1 MEAKTDSKM
10 IFVEIAY
17 GLVDKQY
24 LYGFEVPEGS
34 TIEQAILLSPLL
46 KEVPDLNYEQV
57 GIFAKLVP
65 ASTVLK
71 AGDRIE
77 VYRPLKVDPRK
88 RRRDTVEKERKEAAK

>member
-1 MEAKTDSKM
+1 MEADSKM

-34 TIEQAILLSPLL
+34 TIEQAVLLSPLI
-46 KEVPDLNYEQV
+46 KEIPDLNYEQV
-57 GIFAKLVP
+57 GIFAKLMP

-77 VYRPLKVDPRK
+77 VYRPLKIDPRK
-88 RRRDTVEKERKEAAK
+88 RRRDSVEKERKESIK

>member
-1 MEAKTDSKM
+1 MEADSKM

-34 TIEQAILLSPLL
+34 TIEQAILQSPLI
-46 KEVPDLNYEQV
+46 KEFPDLNYEQV
-57 GIFAKLVP
+57 GIFAKLMPV
-65 ASTVLK
+65 STVLK

-77 VYRPLKVDPRK
+77 IYRPLKVDPRK
-88 RRRDTVEKERKEAAK
+88 RRRDSVEKERKEATK